1 MAALLTAALS
11 LDVSP
16 AGKAV
21 IGLALAGHAA
31 AGFLLCW
38 AARPIASADGAPRL
52 TAERLLLR
60 SLINYRRG
68 WRATMLALTLS
79 TLALAVLAWQQ
90 LGPDLAVCCVSAAPP
105 SNVEVAREGDA
116 VPDEGARATLQQW
129 LLQLEGAAL
138 RSLLRRVVGYRP
150 TAMKRRSGKQKIA
163 RTVGDA
169 AWCSRE

>member
-1 MAALLTAALS
+1 MGTDDHKASSEPAPLRAPALSASVHPAPSIGPFVRPDVVPGAMTPISEGHYHGEQGMYLAASGTLTQFNAIMAALLTAALS

-16 AGKAV
+16 AVKAV

-52 TAERLLLR
+52 TADRLLLR

-79 TLALAVLAWQQ
+79 ALALAVLAWQQ
-90 LGPDLAVCCVSAAPP
+90 LGPEIL
-105 SNVEVAREGDA
+105 
-116 VPDEGARATLQQW
+116 
-129 LLQLEGAAL
+129 
-138 RSLLRRVVGYRP
+138 SLLR
-150 TAMKRRSGKQKIA
+150 
-163 RTVGDA
+163 
-169 AWCSRE
+169 